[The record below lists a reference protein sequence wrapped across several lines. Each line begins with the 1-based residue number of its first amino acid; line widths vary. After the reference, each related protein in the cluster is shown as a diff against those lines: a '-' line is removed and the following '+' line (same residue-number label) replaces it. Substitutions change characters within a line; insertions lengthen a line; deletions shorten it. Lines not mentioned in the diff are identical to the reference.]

1 MIRKVDCWINVW
13 KMYGKC
19 MEENIKIDRKANIKI
34 DRKSNIKIDRK
45 SNIKIKKPRGV
56 AHLIPG
62 KCIACGARC
71 QSDCP
76 EDVIEMNEKG
86 EPIVNTAKC
95 IGCKRCIKICPT
107 KALEIY
113 FTPEELKILATMTDN
128 APRDVETVK
137 TVDVATLESGIKN
150 YSGVWIFVE
159 HTEGKPA
166 TVSWE
171 LLGEG
176 AKLAKILD
184 VELCSLIIGDNV
196 EHLCNESFAYGA
208 SKVYMIDDPVFH
220 HYRTEPYYRTICY
233 LVEKYK
239 PEILLMGATGLG
251 RDLAG
256 AIATKLKTGLTADC
270 TGLDIDEK
278 GFLLQTRPAFGGN
291 IMATIL
297 TEGTRPQMSTVR
309 PHVMTIP
316 LRDDSRN
323 GDIVRE
329 SMNIKEEDL
338 ATRVIEIIEDAT
350 GSQCV
355 DIAGAEIIVSG
366 GRGICSSE
374 NFAILQQLADELG
387 GVVGCSRAVV
397 EAGWMPLDRQIGQTG
412 KTVRPKIY
420 IACGISGAIQHL
432 VGMQNSD
439 VIIAINQD
447 RKAPIFEVATY
458 GIVGD
463 VFQIIPAMIDQIKE
477 LKSRKFESRI

>member
-1 MIRKVDCWINVW
+1 
-13 KMYGKC
+13 
-19 MEENIKIDRKANIKI
+19 MEEKIKTNTNA
-34 DRKSNIKIDRK
+34 
-45 SNIKIKKPRGV
+45 NIKIKKPRGV
-56 AHLIPG
+56 AHLISG

-71 QSDCP
+71 QSDCH
-76 EDVIEMNEKG
+76 EDAIEMNEKG
-86 EPIVNTAKC
+86 EPIVNMVKC
-95 IGCKRCIKICPT
+95 IGCKRCIKICPAN
-107 KALEIY
+107 ALEIY
-113 FTPEELKILATMTDN
+113 FTPEELKILASITGN
-128 APRDVETVK
+128 VSQDVETVSA
-137 TVDVATLESGIKN
+137 VDIGTLETGIKK
-150 YSGVWIFVE
+150 YRGVWIFVE

-176 AKLAKILD
+176 AKLAKILG

-196 EHLCNESFAYGA
+196 EHLCMESFAYGA
-208 SKVYMIDDPVFH
+208 SKAYIVDAPVFH
-220 HYRTEPYYRTICY
+220 HYRTETYYRTICY
-233 LVEKYK
+233 LVEKYE
-239 PEILLMGATGLG
+239 PEILLIGATGLG

-297 TEGTRPQMSTVR
+297 TEKTRPQMSTVR
-309 PHVMTIP
+309 PHVMTISQ
-316 LRDDSRN
+316 RDNSRI

-329 SMNIKEEDL
+329 SINIREEDL
-338 ATRVIEIIEDAT
+338 ATRVIEIIEDVT

-355 DIAGAEIIVSG
+355 DLAGAEIIVSG
-366 GRGICSSE
+366 GRGICGSE
-374 NFAILQQLADELG
+374 NFEMLQQLADELG
-387 GVVGCSRAVV
+387 GVVGCSRAAV
-397 EAGWMPLDRQIGQTG
+397 EAGWMPLDRQVGQTG

-432 VGMQNSD
+432 VGMQGSD

-463 VFQIIPAMIDQIKE
+463 VFQVIPAMVDQIKE
-477 LKSRKFESRI
+477 LKSRKIEI